1 MIVVNHFRLKISA
14 EVIDQILHDRG
25 VAEELYIHRFIG
37 IKHPKH
43 MPAVFGRIVAIRW
56 HYSDLIQNLWLLIDP
71 VNTEIP
77 HFLSLIAKA
86 ARVIAVAVP
95 DQSIGTDRVG
105 PAFICR
111 TALLVHIEVGVE
123 VLQIKVNRFCRKSPK
138 KYSADSRVKMRTA
151 NRTPSKIGGSQMTK

>member
-14 EVIDQILHDRG
+14 EVIDQILHDSG

-43 MPAVFGRIVAIRW
+43 MPAVFGRIVAIRR

-77 HFLSLIAKA
+77 YFLSLIAKA
-86 ARVIAVAVP
+86 ARVIVVAVP
-95 DQSIGTDRVG
+95 DQSIGLTV
-105 PAFICR
+105 
-111 TALLVHIEVGVE
+111 
-123 VLQIKVNRFCRKSPK
+123 
-138 KYSADSRVKMRTA
+138 
-151 NRTPSKIGGSQMTK
+151 